1 MKKLMAVI
9 LLTALLCTGC
19 GYHAPVATP
28 ETHRVVTGIDI
39 TYHDGPILS
48 RLHYTDSQKMS
59 VILHYL
65 RFIDPYGTPQEKP
78 ETVAGSDFYIVL
90 TFSDETVKWYRQHA
104 NRYLQEGGGSWKCI
118 DPKKAL
124 ELSRILCQMDS
135 DEI

>member
-9 LLTALLCTGC
+9 LLAALLCTGC

-48 RLHYTDSQKMS
+48 RLRYTDSQKMS